1 MSNYKLPEFLRNKVK
16 RFYPKR
22 ILFPEYYDER
32 ILKAAEIIEREKI
45 AKCVFVA
52 DKKINGFETIIID
65 EVKDRVADIYSEIKK
80 VKRDESY
87 KAIENISFFSVSLL
101 MGGYADGMVSGATFP
116 SSEVLKAVL
125 SMRKIYPGITPVLI
139 S

>member
-1 MSNYKLPEFLRNKVK
+1 MSNYKLSEFLRNKAK

-65 EVKDRVADIYSEIKK
+65 EVKDKVAEIQTKL
-80 VKRDESY
+80 VK
-87 KAIENISFFSVSLL
+87 
-101 MGGYADGMVSGATFP
+101 
-116 SSEVLKAVL
+116 
-125 SMRKIYPGITPVLI
+125 
-139 S
+139 